1 MPSLRPSK
9 RKKLSQFSFQKMA
22 GTVSFPSPFSIGN
35 CTVDVQGS
43 DFICESSN
51 HTNVQIS
58 LPHGGNI
65 KIQVAEAGDSTF
77 GDQFL
82 VINPKHIDSRSKSLL
97 QVIAAVTY
105 QIIPADTQYAE
116 VPLAAVCSNYQK
128 KGIGKLLYSELKKR
142 LQSIGIRTVF
152 CWGDQESKGF
162 WLKQGF
168 VPTAEVDNKGK
179 VSGLRMKA
187 NIRRALCFPGG
198 STLMVSHLNKDI
210 STSTNPS
217 NDPKLCSLLKGH
229 VNSAASVSIQRQEMQ
244 GTGECNNISKG
255 SSLEVALPDLTL
267 PQSENPNPKLL
278 VNGGGTTNSN
288 KFIGSSP
295 RSGSAED
302 CENSSSLNGVE
313 SNREINLVRLAEN
326 ADKKHCSCSGQGVK
340 RRAWEAS
347 LSSLKSKKVKGGHCS
362 DCHVDFTCD
371 LSLECDRAYISGSL
385 GSSGDKS
392 CSLKNLPM
400 LNSCQIIQD
409 LGGAVVS
416 DGSYT
421 THVVTGKARRTLNFC
436 TALCSGAWII
446 STSWLKACFREGKFV
461 GELPFILQDEDYLLK
476 YKSELKDA
484 VLRVKANPGGLLEGY
499 EVCFAKHVEPPVSTL
514 SAIVK
519 SAGGQVLLRLTE
531 VKNPSKA
538 IFVTC
543 EEDME
548 DAMEVEVS
556 IYIMLS
562 LESAQYGLTERTKSL
577 FSLKK
582 KIDDAVLR
590 AEMLIPALEM
600 EETRQIQQEEML
612 REYDLWDN
620 VAKSN
625 EILNEL
631 GDTTRSVDA
640 LKDLRYKAEEAKLI
654 TQLADMDAINYRLF
668 KQAYSASVDVS
679 KFLDRYEMSKLLSGP
694 YDMEGACV
702 IIRAGSRGVNPEY
715 PFCFSGWVLLGASLV
730 NFGVWA
736 EQLLSM
742 YRKWGAKQG
751 YEGRIVEKYPSKDG
765 GFKIVTLEFESE
777 YAYGYLSG
785 ERGVHY
791 MIKGSHNDPETN
803 LATVDIIPLFLE
815 TTPDLQ
821 LDDNDM
827 VFSSLSPHGEEQLLC
842 RSEPA
847 VSVRHIPTGIEVQSS
862 DLGWLVGGKKVLS
875 MLDFLW
881 VWDSRRTPDFSLNC
895 SYCSFTDER
904 SHFGNKIKAL
914 NRLKAKLLVIAT
926 EQRVSSL
933 KNIKRDSVSDILS
946 QEARRYVFHPYKL
959 VQDVKTGIQL
969 PDLNSVL
976 DGNIEPL
983 IGANISFRQ
992 TSDPI

>member
-1 MPSLRPSK
+1 MAKIKTESPVLMAKGCSSDTFGKKWGNSNTNCLRITRIQSH
-9 RKKLSQFSFQKMA
+9 L
-22 GTVSFPSPFSIGN
+22 
-35 CTVDVQGS
+35 
-43 DFICESSN
+43 
-51 HTNVQIS
+51 IS
-58 LPHGGNI
+58 LTI
-65 KIQVAEAGDSTF
+65 RAS
-77 GDQFL
+77 
-82 VINPKHIDSRSKSLL
+82 
-97 QVIAAVTY
+97 
-105 QIIPADTQYAE
+105 
-116 VPLAAVCSNYQK
+116 
-128 KGIGKLLYSELKKR
+128 
-142 LQSIGIRTVF
+142 QS
-152 CWGDQESKGF
+152 
-162 WLKQGF
+162 
-168 VPTAEVDNKGK
+168 
-179 VSGLRMKA
+179 
-187 NIRRALCFPGG
+187 
-198 STLMVSHLNKDI
+198 
-210 STSTNPS
+210 
-217 NDPKLCSLLKGH
+217 
-229 VNSAASVSIQRQEMQ
+229 
-244 GTGECNNISKG
+244 
-255 SSLEVALPDLTL
+255 
-267 PQSENPNPKLL
+267 
-278 VNGGGTTNSN
+278 
-288 KFIGSSP
+288 
-295 RSGSAED
+295 
-302 CENSSSLNGVE
+302 
-313 SNREINLVRLAEN
+313 
-326 ADKKHCSCSGQGVK
+326 
-340 RRAWEAS
+340 
-347 LSSLKSKKVKGGHCS
+347 
-362 DCHVDFTCD
+362 
-371 LSLECDRAYISGSL
+371 
-385 GSSGDKS
+385 
-392 CSLKNLPM
+392 
-400 LNSCQIIQD
+400 
-409 LGGAVVS
+409 
-416 DGSYT
+416 
-421 THVVTGKARRTLNFC
+421 
-436 TALCSGAWII
+436 
-446 STSWLKACFREGKFV
+446 
-461 GELPFILQDEDYLLK
+461 
-476 YKSELKDA
+476 
-484 VLRVKANPGGLLEGY
+484 
-499 EVCFAKHVEPPVSTL
+499 
-514 SAIVK
+514 
-519 SAGGQVLLRLTE
+519 
-531 VKNPSKA
+531 
-538 IFVTC
+538 
-543 EEDME
+543 ME
-548 DAMEVEVS
+548 DKNKAYKE
-556 IYIMLS
+556 L
-562 LESAQYGLTERTKSL
+562 GL

-600 EETRQIQQEEML
+600 EEARQIQQEEML

-702 IIRAGSRGVNPEY
+702 IIRAGSRGVNPE
-715 PFCFSGWVLLGASLV
+715 
-730 NFGVWA
+730 VWA

-751 YEGRIVEKYPSKDG
+751 YKGRIVEKYPSKDG
-765 GFKIVTLEFESE
+765 GFKLVTLEFESE

-803 LATVDIIPLFLE
+803 LATVDVIPLFLE

-862 DLGWLVGGKKVLS
+862 D
-875 MLDFLW
+875 
-881 VWDSRRTPDFSLNC
+881 
-895 SYCSFTDER
+895 ER

-933 KNIKRDSVSDILS
+933 KSIKRDSVSDILS

>member
-1 MPSLRPSK
+1 
-9 RKKLSQFSFQKMA
+9 MA
-22 GTVSFPSPFSIGN
+22 KIKTESPVLLAKGCS
-35 CTVDVQGS
+35 S
-43 DFICESSN
+43 D
-51 HTNVQIS
+51 
-58 LPHGGNI
+58 
-65 KIQVAEAGDSTF
+65 TF
-77 GDQFL
+77 G
-82 VINPKHIDSRSKSLL
+82 
-97 QVIAAVTY
+97 
-105 QIIPADTQYAE
+105 
-116 VPLAAVCSNYQK
+116 K
-128 KGIGKLLYSELKKR
+128 KWGNSSTNCLRITR
-142 LQSIGIRTVF
+142 LQSHLISLTIR
-152 CWGDQESKGF
+152 
-162 WLKQGF
+162 
-168 VPTAEVDNKGK
+168 
-179 VSGLRMKA
+179 
-187 NIRRALCFPGG
+187 
-198 STLMVSHLNKDI
+198 
-210 STSTNPS
+210 
-217 NDPKLCSLLKGH
+217 
-229 VNSAASVSIQRQEMQ
+229 AS
-244 GTGECNNISKG
+244 
-255 SSLEVALPDLTL
+255 
-267 PQSENPNPKLL
+267 QS
-278 VNGGGTTNSN
+278 
-288 KFIGSSP
+288 
-295 RSGSAED
+295 
-302 CENSSSLNGVE
+302 
-313 SNREINLVRLAEN
+313 
-326 ADKKHCSCSGQGVK
+326 
-340 RRAWEAS
+340 
-347 LSSLKSKKVKGGHCS
+347 
-362 DCHVDFTCD
+362 
-371 LSLECDRAYISGSL
+371 
-385 GSSGDKS
+385 
-392 CSLKNLPM
+392 
-400 LNSCQIIQD
+400 
-409 LGGAVVS
+409 
-416 DGSYT
+416 
-421 THVVTGKARRTLNFC
+421 
-436 TALCSGAWII
+436 
-446 STSWLKACFREGKFV
+446 
-461 GELPFILQDEDYLLK
+461 
-476 YKSELKDA
+476 
-484 VLRVKANPGGLLEGY
+484 
-499 EVCFAKHVEPPVSTL
+499 
-514 SAIVK
+514 
-519 SAGGQVLLRLTE
+519 
-531 VKNPSKA
+531 
-538 IFVTC
+538 
-543 EEDME
+543 ME
-548 DAMEVEVS
+548 DKNKA
-556 IYIMLS
+556 Y
-562 LESAQYGLTERTKSL
+562 TELGL

-702 IIRAGSRGVNPEY
+702 IIRAGSRGVNPE
-715 PFCFSGWVLLGASLV
+715 
-730 NFGVWA
+730 VWA

-803 LATVDIIPLFLE
+803 LATVDVIPLFLE

-862 DLGWLVGGKKVLS
+862 
-875 MLDFLW
+875 
-881 VWDSRRTPDFSLNC
+881 
-895 SYCSFTDER
+895 DER

>member
-1 MPSLRPSK
+1 MAKIKTESPVLMAKGCSSDTFGKKWGNSNTNCLRITRIQSH
-9 RKKLSQFSFQKMA
+9 L
-22 GTVSFPSPFSIGN
+22 
-35 CTVDVQGS
+35 
-43 DFICESSN
+43 
-51 HTNVQIS
+51 IS
-58 LPHGGNI
+58 LTI
-65 KIQVAEAGDSTF
+65 RAS
-77 GDQFL
+77 
-82 VINPKHIDSRSKSLL
+82 
-97 QVIAAVTY
+97 
-105 QIIPADTQYAE
+105 
-116 VPLAAVCSNYQK
+116 
-128 KGIGKLLYSELKKR
+128 
-142 LQSIGIRTVF
+142 QS
-152 CWGDQESKGF
+152 
-162 WLKQGF
+162 
-168 VPTAEVDNKGK
+168 
-179 VSGLRMKA
+179 
-187 NIRRALCFPGG
+187 
-198 STLMVSHLNKDI
+198 
-210 STSTNPS
+210 
-217 NDPKLCSLLKGH
+217 
-229 VNSAASVSIQRQEMQ
+229 
-244 GTGECNNISKG
+244 
-255 SSLEVALPDLTL
+255 
-267 PQSENPNPKLL
+267 
-278 VNGGGTTNSN
+278 
-288 KFIGSSP
+288 
-295 RSGSAED
+295 
-302 CENSSSLNGVE
+302 
-313 SNREINLVRLAEN
+313 
-326 ADKKHCSCSGQGVK
+326 
-340 RRAWEAS
+340 
-347 LSSLKSKKVKGGHCS
+347 
-362 DCHVDFTCD
+362 
-371 LSLECDRAYISGSL
+371 
-385 GSSGDKS
+385 
-392 CSLKNLPM
+392 
-400 LNSCQIIQD
+400 
-409 LGGAVVS
+409 
-416 DGSYT
+416 
-421 THVVTGKARRTLNFC
+421 
-436 TALCSGAWII
+436 
-446 STSWLKACFREGKFV
+446 
-461 GELPFILQDEDYLLK
+461 
-476 YKSELKDA
+476 
-484 VLRVKANPGGLLEGY
+484 
-499 EVCFAKHVEPPVSTL
+499 
-514 SAIVK
+514 
-519 SAGGQVLLRLTE
+519 
-531 VKNPSKA
+531 
-538 IFVTC
+538 
-543 EEDME
+543 ME
-548 DAMEVEVS
+548 DKNKAYKE
-556 IYIMLS
+556 L
-562 LESAQYGLTERTKSL
+562 GL

-600 EETRQIQQEEML
+600 EEARQIQQEEML

-702 IIRAGSRGVNPEY
+702 IIRAGSRGVNPE
-715 PFCFSGWVLLGASLV
+715 
-730 NFGVWA
+730 VWA

-751 YEGRIVEKYPSKDG
+751 YKGRIVEKYPSKDG

-803 LATVDIIPLFLE
+803 LATVDVIPLFLE

-862 DLGWLVGGKKVLS
+862 D
-875 MLDFLW
+875 
-881 VWDSRRTPDFSLNC
+881 
-895 SYCSFTDER
+895 ER

-933 KNIKRDSVSDILS
+933 KSIKRDSVSDILS

>member
-1 MPSLRPSK
+1 MFVCVVEFN
-9 RKKLSQFSFQKMA
+9 FS
-22 GTVSFPSPFSIGN
+22 
-35 CTVDVQGS
+35 
-43 DFICESSN
+43 
-51 HTNVQIS
+51 
-58 LPHGGNI
+58 
-65 KIQVAEAGDSTF
+65 
-77 GDQFL
+77 
-82 VINPKHIDSRSKSLL
+82 
-97 QVIAAVTY
+97 
-105 QIIPADTQYAE
+105 
-116 VPLAAVCSNYQK
+116 
-128 KGIGKLLYSELKKR
+128 
-142 LQSIGIRTVF
+142 
-152 CWGDQESKGF
+152 
-162 WLKQGF
+162 
-168 VPTAEVDNKGK
+168 
-179 VSGLRMKA
+179 
-187 NIRRALCFPGG
+187 
-198 STLMVSHLNKDI
+198 
-210 STSTNPS
+210 
-217 NDPKLCSLLKGH
+217 
-229 VNSAASVSIQRQEMQ
+229 
-244 GTGECNNISKG
+244 
-255 SSLEVALPDLTL
+255 
-267 PQSENPNPKLL
+267 
-278 VNGGGTTNSN
+278 
-288 KFIGSSP
+288 
-295 RSGSAED
+295 
-302 CENSSSLNGVE
+302 
-313 SNREINLVRLAEN
+313 
-326 ADKKHCSCSGQGVK
+326 
-340 RRAWEAS
+340 
-347 LSSLKSKKVKGGHCS
+347 
-362 DCHVDFTCD
+362 
-371 LSLECDRAYISGSL
+371 
-385 GSSGDKS
+385 
-392 CSLKNLPM
+392 
-400 LNSCQIIQD
+400 
-409 LGGAVVS
+409 
-416 DGSYT
+416 
-421 THVVTGKARRTLNFC
+421 
-436 TALCSGAWII
+436 
-446 STSWLKACFREGKFV
+446 
-461 GELPFILQDEDYLLK
+461 
-476 YKSELKDA
+476 A
-484 VLRVKANPGGLLEGY
+484 VLILLG
-499 EVCFAKHVEPPVSTL
+499 
-514 SAIVK
+514 
-519 SAGGQVLLRLTE
+519 
-531 VKNPSKA
+531 
-538 IFVTC
+538 
-543 EEDME
+543 
-548 DAMEVEVS
+548 
-556 IYIMLS
+556 
-562 LESAQYGLTERTKSL
+562 L

-600 EETRQIQQEEML
+600 EEARQIQQEEML

-702 IIRAGSRGVNPEY
+702 IIRAGSRGVNPE
-715 PFCFSGWVLLGASLV
+715 
-730 NFGVWA
+730 VWA

-751 YEGRIVEKYPSKDG
+751 YKGRIVEKYPSKDG
-765 GFKIVTLEFESE
+765 GFKLVTLEFESE

-803 LATVDIIPLFLE
+803 LATVDVIPLFLE

-881 VWDSRRTPDFSLNC
+881 VGDAVEHSILVSTVPIALLQEMFLVK
-895 SYCSFTDER
+895 YPDER

-933 KNIKRDSVSDILS
+933 KSIKRDSVSDILS

>member
-1 MPSLRPSK
+1 MAKIKTESPVLMAKGCCSDTFGKKWGNGNTNCLRITRIQSH
-9 RKKLSQFSFQKMA
+9 L
-22 GTVSFPSPFSIGN
+22 
-35 CTVDVQGS
+35 
-43 DFICESSN
+43 
-51 HTNVQIS
+51 IS
-58 LPHGGNI
+58 LTI
-65 KIQVAEAGDSTF
+65 RAS
-77 GDQFL
+77 
-82 VINPKHIDSRSKSLL
+82 
-97 QVIAAVTY
+97 
-105 QIIPADTQYAE
+105 
-116 VPLAAVCSNYQK
+116 
-128 KGIGKLLYSELKKR
+128 
-142 LQSIGIRTVF
+142 QS
-152 CWGDQESKGF
+152 
-162 WLKQGF
+162 
-168 VPTAEVDNKGK
+168 
-179 VSGLRMKA
+179 
-187 NIRRALCFPGG
+187 
-198 STLMVSHLNKDI
+198 
-210 STSTNPS
+210 
-217 NDPKLCSLLKGH
+217 
-229 VNSAASVSIQRQEMQ
+229 
-244 GTGECNNISKG
+244 
-255 SSLEVALPDLTL
+255 
-267 PQSENPNPKLL
+267 
-278 VNGGGTTNSN
+278 
-288 KFIGSSP
+288 
-295 RSGSAED
+295 
-302 CENSSSLNGVE
+302 
-313 SNREINLVRLAEN
+313 
-326 ADKKHCSCSGQGVK
+326 
-340 RRAWEAS
+340 
-347 LSSLKSKKVKGGHCS
+347 
-362 DCHVDFTCD
+362 
-371 LSLECDRAYISGSL
+371 
-385 GSSGDKS
+385 
-392 CSLKNLPM
+392 
-400 LNSCQIIQD
+400 
-409 LGGAVVS
+409 
-416 DGSYT
+416 
-421 THVVTGKARRTLNFC
+421 
-436 TALCSGAWII
+436 
-446 STSWLKACFREGKFV
+446 
-461 GELPFILQDEDYLLK
+461 
-476 YKSELKDA
+476 
-484 VLRVKANPGGLLEGY
+484 
-499 EVCFAKHVEPPVSTL
+499 
-514 SAIVK
+514 
-519 SAGGQVLLRLTE
+519 
-531 VKNPSKA
+531 
-538 IFVTC
+538 
-543 EEDME
+543 ME
-548 DAMEVEVS
+548 DKNKAYKE
-556 IYIMLS
+556 L
-562 LESAQYGLTERTKSL
+562 GL

-600 EETRQIQQEEML
+600 EEARQIQQEEML

-702 IIRAGSRGVNPEY
+702 IIRAGSRGVNPE
-715 PFCFSGWVLLGASLV
+715 
-730 NFGVWA
+730 VWA

-751 YEGRIVEKYPSKDG
+751 YKGRIVEKYPSKDG
-765 GFKIVTLEFESE
+765 GFKLVTLEFESE

-803 LATVDIIPLFLE
+803 LATVDVIPLFLE

-862 DLGWLVGGKKVLS
+862 
-875 MLDFLW
+875 
-881 VWDSRRTPDFSLNC
+881 
-895 SYCSFTDER
+895 DER